1 MEAREIYYLLVW
13 PIAGA
18 AIGYAAAQRRGYS
31 RAAGLGLG
39 MVLGPLAA
47 WVLFLI
53 NGILTPNERKRCPFC
68 AEWIERAAAVCRYC
82 QYVFPPT
89 PRAPA
94 RLLRLVGR
102 RPRPTED
109 VAKTAP

>member
-1 MEAREIYYLLVW
+1 MEARQIYYLIVW

-18 AIGYAAAQRRGYS
+18 VIGYAAAQRRGYS
-31 RAAGLGLG
+31 RAAGVGLG
-39 MVLGPLAA
+39 MVLGPMAA

-53 NGILTPNERKRCPFC
+53 TGILTSNEKKRCPVC
-68 AEWIERAAAVCRYC
+68 AEWIEPKAAFCRFC
-82 QYVFPPT
+82 KHEFPPT

-109 VAKTAP
+109 VAKSAS

>member
-1 MEAREIYYLLVW
+1 MDVQQIYYLLVW

-31 RAAGLGLG
+31 RAAGLGAG
-39 MVLGPLAA
+39 IVLGPLAA

-68 AEWIERAAAVCRYC
+68 AEWIEPPAAVCRFC
-82 QYVFPPT
+82 HYVFPPT

-102 RPRPTED
+102 RPRAAED
-109 VAKTAP
+109 VAKGAS

>member
-1 MEAREIYYLLVW
+1 MDTRQLYYLIVW

-31 RAAGLGLG
+31 RAAGIGVG

-47 WVLFLI
+47 WVLFLV

-68 AEWIERAAAVCRYC
+68 AEWIEPTAAVCRFC
-82 QYVFPPT
+82 EHEFPPT

-94 RLLRLVGR
+94 RLLHLVGR
-102 RPRPTED
+102 RPKPAED
-109 VAKTAP
+109 IAKSAS